1 MRDVAAWL
9 VARPQNAVPVLSIT
23 LLIPILQPI
32 SGVVLVLLVLA
43 LGAVRALRQ
52 ASLAAGFF
60 AVALMLTGMPLQNVV
75 LIIVV
80 TWVPM
85 FLLAW
90 STSAT
95 KSFALTMQA
104 SAMVAAVAGVATGV
118 LIDDAVVFW
127 RPVIDVWLEM
137 VGQMAGESAVVT
149 SPEFAENLGAVF
161 VASAWFIYAL
171 LFLLGYWL
179 YGKTQDEVDVFGRI
193 RDLNFGRVLASC
205 LVLMIVLSAATGSK
219 LFDLAAIVLFAT
231 FMLQGWALMY
241 WTFAERQWPIG
252 AFFAVSVFSVISG
265 YLSAMLMMVGYL
277 DAWFNL
283 RRRLKIRKGSKT

>member
-1 MRDVAAWL
+1 MMRDVAAWL
-9 VARPQNAVPVLSIT
+9 VARPQNAIPVLSIT

-32 SGVVLVLLVLA
+32 SGIVLVLLVLT
-43 LGAVRALRQ
+43 LGATRALRQ
-52 ASLAAGFF
+52 ASLAAVFF
-60 AVALMLTGMPLQNVV
+60 AVALMLSGMPWQNVV

-80 TWVPM
+80 TWAPL

-90 STSAT
+90 SMSAT
-95 KSFALTMQA
+95 KSFALTLQA
-104 SAMVAAVAGVATGV
+104 SVIVAAAAGVATGF

-127 RPVIDVWLEM
+127 QPVIETWLEM
-137 VGQMAGESAVVT
+137 VGQTAGDSAVVN

-161 VASAWFIYAL
+161 VASAWFIYVL
-171 LFLLGYWL
+171 LFLIGYLL
-179 YGKTQDEVDVFGRI
+179 YGKTKDEDDAFGRI

-241 WTFAERQWPIG
+241 WTFAERKWPIG
-252 AFFAVSVFSVISG
+252 VFFAVSVVSVISG
-265 YLSAMLMMVGYL
+265 YLSAILMIVGYL

-283 RRRLKIRKGSKT
+283 RRRLKKT